1 MAIKTLFLN
10 SNHCCSSSS
19 RFKIFLLI
27 ISMIVFAILIF
38 SAFLTTIVPVINRL
52 RKRNIY
58 STVKVSSDSIPCEK
72 GDFNG
77 RLVKQSWRNFQR
89 WVSLRSIQHFQFGQ
103 KFTRG
108 GTLKPRD
115 NSESN
120 LILKLCFG
128 VASRKH
134 YTRVLNQD
142 SWYKYGLN
150 FTISGFIED
159 HPVLKTKM
167 ILSNSKA
174 F

>member
-38 SAFLTTIVPVINRL
+38 AAFLTTIVPVINRM
-52 RKRNIY
+52 RKRNLY

-77 RLVKQSWRNFQR
+77 RRLVKQSWRNFQR

-115 NSESN
+115 SCESN
-120 LILKLCFG
+120 LILKLYLG

-150 FTISGFIED
+150 FTISGLLEI
-159 HPVLKTKM
+159 
-167 ILSNSKA
+167 IQC
-174 F
+174 

>member
-1 MAIKTLFLN
+1 
-10 SNHCCSSSS
+10 
-19 RFKIFLLI
+19 
-27 ISMIVFAILIF
+27 MIVFAILIF
-38 SAFLTTIVPVINRL
+38 AAFLTTIVPVINRL

-103 KFTRG
+103 KFTKG

-115 NSESN
+115 SWESN
-120 LILKLCFG
+120 LILKLCLG
-128 VASRKH
+128 VASPKH

-150 FTISGFIED
+150 FTISCYIED
-159 HPVLKTKM
+159 HPVLNQNDTFKSFLILDKTSS
-167 ILSNSKA
+167 IWQLFPQNFGAESNCFKLNL
-174 F
+174 FL

>member
-1 MAIKTLFLN
+1 
-10 SNHCCSSSS
+10 
-19 RFKIFLLI
+19 
-27 ISMIVFAILIF
+27 MIVFAILIF
-38 SAFLTTIVPVINRL
+38 AAFLTTIVPVINRL

-77 RLVKQSWRNFQR
+77 RRLVKQSWRNFQR

-108 GTLKPRD
+108 GTLKLRD

-120 LILKLCFG
+120 LILKLW

-134 YTRVLNQD
+134 CTRVLNQD

-150 FTISGFIED
+150 FTISCFIED
-159 HPVLKTKM
+159 YPVLNQNDTFKSFLILDKTSS
-167 ILSNSKA
+167 IWQLFPQNFGAESNCFKLNL
-174 F
+174 FL